1 MFTALSK
8 QLAKYCPPAQLYLIL
23 SVTAVLLMVIEN
35 IGCRMNEYRVASY
48 SCDLDF
54 PNVVVFVAKI
64 AYIAIWTIILNSLCK
79 SGYTP
84 LAWFLVLAP
93 LVVFLLLIVLL
104 VLLMR
109 SSKQGKPHTQKDLAR
124 RPVGWMVSA

>member
-1 MFTALSK
+1 MLK
-8 QLAKYCPPAQLYLIL
+8 ELAKYCPPAQLYLIL
-23 SVTAVLLMVIEN
+23 SAAAILLMVIEN

-48 SCDLDF
+48 SCELDF

-79 SGYTP
+79 SGYTT

-93 LVVFLLLIVLL
+93 LVVFFLLALLL
-104 VLLMR
+104 VLVMR
-109 SSKQGKPHTQKDLAR
+109 SAKQGKPHMKRDLAR
-124 RPVGWMVSA
+124 RPMGWRI